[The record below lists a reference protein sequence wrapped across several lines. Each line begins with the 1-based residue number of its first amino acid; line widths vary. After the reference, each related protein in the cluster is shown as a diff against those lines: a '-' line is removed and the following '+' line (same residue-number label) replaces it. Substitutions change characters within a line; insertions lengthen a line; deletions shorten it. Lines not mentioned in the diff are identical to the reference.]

1 VPNRPNARRL
11 LLIEDSPGD
20 ARLLREMVD
29 EEQESTTDVTH
40 VECLREAEEFLSNT
54 EVDIVL
60 LDLGLPDAKGLTAL
74 RRTQTAAPRV
84 PLVVLTGTDDETL
97 AAEAMRAGA
106 QDYLIK
112 GRIESRGLLRAL
124 RYAIER
130 KLLEEDLFLAK
141 ERAQVTLGCIGDA
154 VICTDNLGNITFLNP
169 VAEKMTG
176 WSSVE
181 AIGRP
186 MFEIF
191 RTKRAMTGVPSETTA
206 ELAILQIRAMHLP
219 SSCILIRR
227 DGHDIAIENSIAP
240 IHDRSGKAM
249 GAVIVCRDVTESQA
263 MARQIAHSAE
273 HDDLTGLPNRLL
285 LTDRLSQAINTAR
298 RHDTRIAVLALDLDG
313 FKHINDSLGHSAGD
327 KLLQYIA
334 HRLVNCVDSAD
345 TVSRH
350 GGDEF
355 VVLLSDVQQPES
367 AAVMASKLLAAVAA
381 PLTIEQH
388 ELHITT
394 SIGVSVYPDD
404 GADAETLI
412 KNADTAMYQAKEN
425 GRRGFQ
431 FFKAAMNARAVERQF
446 IEEHLRRALVH
457 QEFTLYYQPKVH
469 LATGM
474 ITGAE
479 ALVRWN
485 HPERGLLAPVD
496 FIPIAEDCGL
506 IVPIGKWVVREAC
519 RQARAWLDAG
529 LPRLTIAVN
538 ISAIE
543 FRDGN
548 FLDSLFATLDTT
560 GVDPSTLELE
570 LTESVFMK
578 DVESTAAILQSL
590 RQRGVRVAIDDFG
603 TGYSSFSYLRKFPI
617 DTLKIDQSFVR
628 QIIAGSDD
636 AAIVTAVIS
645 MARTLRLW
653 VIAEG
658 VERQEELEFLRTQH
672 CDDAQ
677 GYLFSKPV
685 PAAVFVN
692 LLKNSMPGADG
703 CWVVGGASPRAPVA

>member
-1 VPNRPNARRL
+1 VPDQPHARKV
-11 LLIEDSPGD
+11 LLIEDNAGD
-20 ARLLREMVD
+20 ARLLREMVN
-29 EEQESTTDVTH
+29 EEHESSTDVTH
-40 VECLREAEEFLSNT
+40 VECLREAEDFLSNT

-60 LDLGLPDAKGLTAL
+60 LDLGLPDAEGLTAL

-84 PLVVLTGTDDETL
+84 PLVVLTGTDDEVL
-97 AAEAMRAGA
+97 AAQAMRAGA

-154 VICTDNLGNITFLNP
+154 VICTDNAGNITFLNP

-176 WSSVE
+176 WSSAE

-191 RTKRAMTGVPSETTA
+191 RTKRASPGVASETTE

-227 DGHDIAIENSIAP
+227 DGNDIAIENSIAP

-263 MARQIAHSAE
+263 MARQIA
-273 HDDLTGLPNRLL
+273 
-285 LTDRLSQAINTAR
+285 
-298 RHDTRIAVLALDLDG
+298 
-313 FKHINDSLGHSAGD
+313 
-327 KLLQYIA
+327 
-334 HRLVNCVDSAD
+334 
-345 TVSRH
+345 VSRH

-355 VVLLSDVQQPES
+355 IVLLSDVHQPEATS
-367 AAVMASKLLAAVAA
+367 VMASKLLAAVAA
-381 PLTIEQH
+381 PLRIEQH
-388 ELHITT
+388 DLHITT
-394 SIGVSVYPDD
+394 SIGVSVFPDD
-404 GADAETLI
+404 GSDAETLI

-425 GRRGFQ
+425 GRRSFQ
-431 FFKAAMNARAVERQF
+431 FFKPAMNARAVERQF
-446 IEEHLRRALVH
+446 IEEHLRRALVR
-457 QEFTLYYQPKVH
+457 QEFILYYQPKVD
-469 LATGM
+469 LRTGM

-485 HPERGLLAPVD
+485 HPERGPLAPAH

-506 IVPIGKWVVREAC
+506 IVPIGKWVVPEAC
-519 RQARAWLDAG
+519 RQARAWVEAG
-529 LPRLTIAVN
+529 LPKLTIAVN

-543 FRDGN
+543 FRDGG
-548 FLDSLFATLDTT
+548 FLDSLFATLEAT
-560 GVDPSTLELE
+560 GLDPSTLELE
-570 LTESVFMK
+570 LTESVFTK
-578 DVESTAAILQSL
+578 NAESTAAILQSL

-645 MARTLRLW
+645 MARSLRMR
-653 VIAEG
+653 VVAEG
-658 VERQEELEFLRTQH
+658 VERQEELDFLRTQH

-685 PAAVFVN
+685 PGPVFVN
-692 LLKNSMPGADG
+692 LLKNSMPGEDG
-703 CWVVGGASPRAPVA
+703 RWIVGGAAPMAPTD